1 MNAPA
6 RRRPRK
12 SLGQHWLS
20 DPAYL
25 KRIAGAADFGAA
37 DTVVEIGAGT
47 GLLTARL
54 AERASRL
61 IAVEVDA
68 GPVARLRKQF
78 GDAPKVSIVEADVLE
93 ATPEEILERG
103 DGGLPYVVVGNLP
116 YFIGTAIV
124 RRFLEARAKPRWMV
138 VMLQSEVAEA
148 MCAQPGEMT
157 FLSAQVQM
165 YAECRVLFQVPPKAF
180 RPPPKVRSAVVRLD
194 VREGPAVEVDDT
206 QAFLRLVA
214 AGMAAPR
221 KQLRNSLAVGLEA
234 GKSKERGATSK
245 ESEVGAVLELAG
257 VDGSRRPA
265 ELSLEEWREVYRAWV
280 REMGRAKGEMGA
292 K

>member
-1 MNAPA
+1 MTTPP

-25 KRIAGAADFGAA
+25 KRIAAAADFGDD
-37 DTVVEIGAGT
+37 DTVVEVGAGT

-54 AERASRL
+54 AERARRL

-68 GPVARLRKQF
+68 GPATRLRERF
-78 GDAPKVSIVEADVLE
+78 THAPNVNIVETDILE
-93 ATPEEILERG
+93 ETPEDLLSM
-103 DGGLPYVVVGNLP
+103 GGGWLPYVVVGNLP

-124 RRFLEARAKPRWMV
+124 RRFLEARARPRWML
-138 VMLQSEVAEA
+138 VMLQLEVAEA
-148 MCAQPGEMT
+148 MCAAPGEMT

-165 YAECRVLFQVPPKAF
+165 YAECRVLFQVPPRAF

-221 KQLRNSLAVGLEA
+221 KQLRNSLAVGL
-234 GKSKERGATSK
+234 
-245 ESEVGAVLELAG
+245 AVKPAEIDALLDQAAIEP
-257 VDGSRRPA
+257 SRRPA
-265 ELSLEEWREVYRAWV
+265 ELSLEEWRELYRA
-280 REMGRAKGEMGA
+280 RLAMGVAQ
-292 K
+292 